1 MKASLS
7 EDFFYVL
14 AVKFNLSK
22 FGMGIKVDER
32 WTFQLGEGE
41 KVYIDNILATGE
53 AGKISYFCRTFCFIK
68 KLEESST
75 PFIQHI
81 RK

>member
-7 EDFFYVL
+7 FYVL

-53 AGKISYFCRTFCFIK
+53 AGKNFVFLS
-68 KLEESST
+68 
-75 PFIQHI
+75 HI
-81 RK
+81 FLSKNWKNHQPLSFNT